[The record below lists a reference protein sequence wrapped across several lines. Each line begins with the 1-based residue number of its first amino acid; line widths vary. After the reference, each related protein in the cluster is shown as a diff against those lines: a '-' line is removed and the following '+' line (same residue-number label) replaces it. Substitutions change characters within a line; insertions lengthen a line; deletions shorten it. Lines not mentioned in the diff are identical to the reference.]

1 MDENQIQ
8 VDSYKLCKTFDD
20 HLNLVQ
26 CLLELK
32 NGHLVSGSYD
42 SMIKIYD
49 LKSNL
54 N

>member
-1 MDENQIQ
+1 MDDNQVQ
-8 VDSYKLCKTFDD
+8 VDSYKLFKTFDD

-32 NGHLVSGSYD
+32 NSHLVSGSYD
-42 SMIKIYD
+42 STIKIYD

>member
-1 MDENQIQ
+1 
-8 VDSYKLCKTFDD
+8 
-20 HLNLVQ
+20 
-26 CLLELK
+26 LELK